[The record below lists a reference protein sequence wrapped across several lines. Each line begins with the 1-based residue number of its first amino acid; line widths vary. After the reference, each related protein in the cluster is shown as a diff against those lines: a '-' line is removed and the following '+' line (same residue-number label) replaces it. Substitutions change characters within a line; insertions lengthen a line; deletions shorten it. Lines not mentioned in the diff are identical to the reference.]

1 MFNDVLVFF
10 NPRRCARKADLTFD
24 SFVSFL
30 GEIGGSSTRTH
41 GTYMAGNGG
50 ADSGLSFGSRHLF
63 LSCFFF
69 LGPGWRS
76 PLELASGT
84 RCSGI

>member
-1 MFNDVLVFF
+1 MTLLF
-10 NPRRCARKADLTFD
+10 P
-24 SFVSFL
+24 SS

-69 LGPGWRS
+69 LVRVGDHHWS
-76 PLELASGT
+76 WLAGRGARVSDSDSFSG
-84 RCSGI
+84 CGYDSGLVSESCLV